1 MYKMATKTK
10 KVVRNE
16 DKVLRKASNYISKNW
31 VTIASIAIL
40 MVVMCVGFA
49 FADGGNGGGTAEDMW
64 DKIKTLV
71 ETWAKRLGG
80 VVFFVGGIMFG
91 LGWKRED
98 ADGKSQGIM
107 TMVAGAIVI
116 AIAELTS
123 TFFA

>member
-49 FADGGNGGGTAEDMW
+49 FADNSAAENMW
-64 DKIKTLV
+64 TKIK
-71 ETWAKRLGG
+71 ETIGTWGKRLGG
-80 VVFFVGGIMFG
+80 VVLFVGGIMFG

-98 ADGKSQGIM
+98 ADGKSQGVS
-107 TMVAGAIVI
+107 TMIAGAIVI
-116 AIAELTS
+116 ALCETID
-123 TFFA
+123 TFF